1 MVAQRLAARKGRAK
15 LFKLR
20 RGGWGLAKMDSRRL
34 WCVGLVVGLFAGLC
48 GPAAAQMKIE
58 SADLGEGVQ
67 MKTAQVLADCRIRGK
82 EHGGNVSPV
91 LSWSGAPAGTKS
103 FALTMMDP
111 RDDKQVFWHWIAFN
125 IPAEV
130 TALPPGAS
138 GREMPRGAVEG
149 VNDYGAPGYGGP
161 CPPRGQV
168 HRYIFN
174 VWALDVPTLELRP
187 EVTGAQIRPQ
197 LQLHALGKA
206 TLTARYEN

>member
-1 MVAQRLAARKGRAK
+1 MDIGRL
-15 LFKLR
+15 L
-20 RGGWGLAKMDSRRL
+20 
-34 WCVGLVVGLFAGLC
+34 CVGLVAGLC
-48 GPAAAQMKIE
+48 TPAAAQMKIE
-58 SADLGEGVQ
+58 SGDLGEGVQ

-82 EHGGNVSPV
+82 ERGGNISPA
-91 LSWSGAPAGTKS
+91 LSWSGAPPGTKS

-111 RDDKQVFWHWIAFN
+111 KDDKQVFWHWIAFN
-125 IPAEV
+125 IPAGV

-138 GREMPRGAVEG
+138 GREMPQGAVEG

-174 VWALDVPTLELRP
+174 VWALDVAQLELRR

-197 LQLHALGKA
+197 LQLHSLGKA